1 MARPLNALTQ
11 KNTVFEWTQICQESF
26 DLLKNS
32 LMTEPILTYPDPNLP
47 YVLFTDA
54 SKYAWA
60 CVLTQ
65 EKTHMVEG
73 KKTTI
78 LHPITYMSGLFRGSQ
93 MNWACLTKEAYAI
106 YMSIKKLAYYLE
118 DADITLRSDH
128 LPLKK
133 FLAKNTLNSKVN
145 NWVVEISPFHITFEY
160 IKGIKNTLADTMSH
174 LINIDPQ
181 IQSEPEPEGHEFGY
195 YTFDSLPA
203 LEVLNIQTSSA
214 AVTKDDTNHE
224 VIHEL
229 PIDKD
234 LLTKLQQEDE
244 FCRNIFNQ
252 IEKGNIIDG
261 HLYKIDN
268 KLLKRFVVDGNDT
281 YETTVIPRSLVP
293 QVLHLAHNELGHNG
307 THRTYVLLK
316 RLYYWKGLK
325 PSVEKHIKRCYQC
338 QRRNKQVVKYAKL
351 HFDMATFPMQFIS
364 MDLIGEFHP
373 PTSKKHKYALTVIC
387 MLTGYVFCVPLKTK
401 TAEEVI
407 QAYIDHVYARF
418 GGSLKILSDNGTE
431 FKNKLFEQVAKEL
444 GVEYKLYTPPYH
456 PASNGHIEAFH
467 AFLKASIAKHVAP
480 QLEWDAL
487 IPLACAAYNF
497 IPNEHSKESP
507 FFLMFGR
514 DPVLPLNT
522 LLEPK
527 LRYLGN
533 EINILSLEAMKNM
546 YEIAATN
553 VKMRKMRYKG

>member
-1 MARPLNALTQ
+1 MKKAFSKAKGILTLVPLPKIDEIYAHLKDSKIYSTFDMCSGYYHMVLSEKSRPKSAFVSAYGKWEFKRCPFGLAQAPTYFQRLVNEVLSGLTFAFGYLDDILVYSPDMETHLKHLRILFERLRSADLKLKEVKCNFLKKHIQYLGHIISGEGIAPVPEKLESIQKMLPPRNPKEVKQFLGLIGYYRKFVPQFSDLARPLNALTQ

-26 DLLKNS
+26 DLLKTS

-47 YVLFTDA
+47 YVLFTDT

-73 KKTTI
+73 KEIKI

-145 NWVVEISPFHITFEY
+145 NWAIEISPFHITFEY

-181 IQSEPEPEGHEFGY
+181 VQSEPEPEGHEFGY

-203 LEVLNIQTSSA
+203 LEVLNIQTTSA
-214 AVTKDDTNHE
+214 AFTQDDKNHE
-224 VIHEL
+224 VICEL

-234 LLTKLQQEDE
+234 LLMKLQQEDE

-252 IEKGNIIDG
+252 IEKGNVIDG

-293 QVLHLAHNELGHNG
+293 QVLHMAHNELGHNG
-307 THRTYVLLK
+307 THRTYVTLK
-316 RLYYWKGLK
+316 
-325 PSVEKHIKRCYQC
+325 
-338 QRRNKQVVKYAKL
+338 
-351 HFDMATFPMQFIS
+351 
-364 MDLIGEFHP
+364 
-373 PTSKKHKYALTVIC
+373 
-387 MLTGYVFCVPLKTK
+387 
-401 TAEEVI
+401 
-407 QAYIDHVYARF
+407 
-418 GGSLKILSDNGTE
+418 
-431 FKNKLFEQVAKEL
+431 
-444 GVEYKLYTPPYH
+444 
-456 PASNGHIEAFH
+456 
-467 AFLKASIAKHVAP
+467 
-480 QLEWDAL
+480 
-487 IPLACAAYNF
+487 
-497 IPNEHSKESP
+497 
-507 FFLMFGR
+507 
-514 DPVLPLNT
+514 
-522 LLEPK
+522 
-527 LRYLGN
+527 
-533 EINILSLEAMKNM
+533 
-546 YEIAATN
+546 
-553 VKMRKMRYKG
+553 